1 MASKTIAM
9 EIGALVYRY
18 RYFFLGLI
26 GFVLFSAFSA
36 AFPIYILDEAKNS
49 EAAREMLVSQN
60 YFMPTFNGALRTD
73 KPPLH
78 YFLMMLSYS
87 LFGVGPFAARFF
99 SAVAG
104 ALMLVL
110 ITRSTERYLNWFTA
124 SITALVLSSSLLF
137 AQEFHLAVPDPFLI
151 LFVTASLLYFFD
163 HDQQP
168 SKKRLILAYSFMGLG
183 LLSKGPIALVIVGLT
198 ALLYFGASKKLSWRY
213 LLSFYPFTGLLLSLC
228 IAAPWYIGA
237 HIATDGAFTEG
248 FFLDHNLNRFSDQKE
263 GHGGPFILTIAWVLV
278 GLLPFGVW
286 LIPAWYSAFKSRWD
300 HDFLKFCFS
309 VGLVIVVFFS
319 FSDTKLPNYPMPA
332 FSFLGVLIADYFVR
346 LPEQTSRKT
355 LQWGLISLIV
365 FGVLAVVGAHI
376 GVKQHPALG
385 ELSYLSF
392 ALLPISVGA
401 FALLLRHKGLA
412 PLQFVLALALNWML
426 TGWLLWGWVFPTM
439 NAHSPTA
446 KALPFIAEKEVVVYK
461 RLDPAFLIQTQR
473 TFTQIDSA
481 EGLQKK
487 TAERPET
494 LILTNTKEAS
504 DLEFLSAHY
513 ELILEAPALFEDNI
527 TRLWGVIKSD
537 TPAQLLR

>member
-1 MASKTIAM
+1 M
-9 EIGALVYRY
+9 EIKAFVFRY
-18 RYFFLGLI
+18 RHFFIGLV

-60 YFMPTFNGALRTD
+60 FFVPTFNGELRTD

-104 ALMLVL
+104 AFMLML
-110 ITRSTERYLNWFTA
+110 ITRSVERYLNWHTA
-124 SITALVLSSSLLF
+124 SIAALVICSSLLF

-168 SKKRLILAYSFMGLG
+168 SKRKLLLAYTFMGLG
-183 LLSKGPIALVIVGLT
+183 LLSKGPIALVIVALT
-198 ALLYFGASKKLSWRY
+198 ALVYLGVSKKLSWRY
-213 LLSFYPFTGLLLSLC
+213 LISFYPFLGVLFSLC

-237 HIATDGAFTEG
+237 HVATNAAFTEG

-263 GHGGPFILTIAWVLV
+263 GHGGPFILTTAWVLV

-286 LIPAWYSAFKSRWD
+286 LIPAWFKAFRARWD
-300 HDFLKFCFS
+300 HDFMRFCFS

-332 FSFLGVLIADYFVR
+332 FAFLGVLIADYLAR
-346 LPEQTSRKT
+346 LQEQVSRKT

-365 FGVLAVVGAHI
+365 LGIAAVLGAYFGL
-376 GVKQHPALG
+376 KQHPALG
-385 ELSYLSF
+385 DLSYLSF
-392 ALLPISVGA
+392 ALLPISTGA
-401 FALLLRHKGLA
+401 LALLLRHKDLT

-426 TGWLLWGWVFPTM
+426 VGWLLWGWVFPTM
-439 NAHSPTA
+439 NAYSPVA
-446 KALPFIAEKEVVVYK
+446 KSLPLITDREVVVYK

-473 TFTQIDSA
+473 TFDRIEDV
-481 EGLQKK
+481 EVLQKR
-487 TAERPET
+487 TAQNPEI
-494 LILTNTKEAS
+494 LVLTNTKDTL
-504 DLEFLSAHY
+504 DLKFLIGHY
-513 ELILEAPALFEDNI
+513 ELILEAPALFEDNS
-527 TRLWGVIKSD
+527 TRIWRVTKEGMQS
-537 TPAQLLR
+537 Q